1 MKITRRQLRT
11 IISEA
16 IKMISGDPIDTF
28 DKVESLM
35 PGDQITKNGQL
46 ITVVDVDSFNATL
59 TYTVAGKST
68 LKDLDYR
75 LAVRY
80 DDDPA
85 DMIPEIQ
92 LAYSGKGSLPA
103 NPRQPRQAKGP
114 GKSYSVMD

>member
-1 MKITRRQLRT
+1 MKITRRKLRR
-11 IISEA
+11 IIREA
-16 IKMISGDPIDTF
+16 VKMIAGDPIDTF
-28 DKVESLM
+28 DKVESLK
-35 PGDQITKNGQL
+35 PGDEITKNGQT
-46 ITVVDVDSFNATL
+46 ITVADVDSFNTTL

-103 NPRQPRQAKGP
+103 NPRQPRRAKGP

>member
-35 PGDQITKNGQL
+35 PGDRITKNGQP

-59 TYTVAGKST
+59 TYIVAGKST
-68 LKDLDYR
+68 IKDLDYR

-92 LAYSGKGSLPA
+92 LAYSGKGSLPS
-103 NPRQPRQAKGP
+103 NLRQPIRAKGP
-114 GKSYSVMD
+114 GKSYSVVD